1 MQTQRRI
8 DGSRRRA
15 RAADIGLWHLG
26 ASLLVVGGALG
37 ATIGLPPLPP
47 ALVIS
52 LDRLGPSDLARAL
65 EQARP
70 PSALLAALPTLPT
83 LVDVELFF
91 RSPSTVQLDAAG
103 AVISWVAWTLWLWL
117 LATAMLRV
125 VVVLGERAAGGARW
139 AARLRRLS
147 DRITLSLVR
156 QAVDATLAGEMLL
169 RAAVPTPA
177 PVSVPQIEYAHV
189 WWNRVPD
196 RFDSPVAGVAH
207 RLAMAPDLPA
217 GDTLYTVQQG
227 DSLSGIA
234 ERFYG
239 DPTAFTRI
247 VEANLHREQPDG
259 RTLRDARFIYPG
271 WQLLVP
277 EPTQTVYT
285 DPDGQRWYTVRA
297 GDTLWDISARLL
309 GDPERYR
316 ELFADNQ
323 GVALGDGHV
332 LTNPNLIWPGLHL
345 RLPPEV
351 APDDAPQPPSSA
363 PTSTAAPT
371 PVPATSLP
379 TTAAAPAPGAPEAS
393 GQPTSTGDGHGNAVA
408 TGLDDHREPTP
419 APSPLP
425 ADLPGA
431 SAPGEQPPAPGRAWG
446 TDGPE
451 IDLGVAG
458 GLTVAAALLVLH
470 SNYLRMLRR
479 SHRRNQSKAQA
490 RWSRPR

>member
-1 MQTQRRI
+1 
-8 DGSRRRA
+8 
-15 RAADIGLWHLG
+15 
-26 ASLLVVGGALG
+26 
-37 ATIGLPPLPP
+37 
-47 ALVIS
+47 
-52 LDRLGPSDLARAL
+52 
-65 EQARP
+65 
-70 PSALLAALPTLPT
+70 
-83 LVDVELFF
+83 
-91 RSPSTVQLDAAG
+91 
-103 AVISWVAWTLWLWL
+103 
-117 LATAMLRV
+117 
-125 VVVLGERAAGGARW
+125 
-139 AARLRRLS
+139 
-147 DRITLSLVR
+147 
-156 QAVDATLAGEMLL
+156 
-169 RAAVPTPA
+169 
-177 PVSVPQIEYAHV
+177 
-189 WWNRVPD
+189 
-196 RFDSPVAGVAH
+196 
-207 RLAMAPDLPA
+207 
-217 GDTLYTVQQG
+217 
-227 DSLSGIA
+227 
-234 ERFYG
+234 
-239 DPTAFTRI
+239 
-247 VEANLHREQPDG
+247 
-259 RTLRDARFIYPG
+259 
-271 WQLLVP
+271 VP

-285 DPDGQRWYTVRA
+285 DPDGQRWYTVRE

-446 TDGPE
+446 ADGPE